1 MTWFYNG
8 KEMNSLEDFEE
19 GVIGFIYI
27 ITNMETGRRY
37 IGKKIL
43 TGTRK
48 VQRVVKLKTTGEK
61 KKKNVRKTVESD
73 WLTYYGSSPE
83 LAADVEKMGTECFNR
98 EIIHMCRS
106 KAEMSYLETREIFVR
121 DCLLKPDYYY
131 NGWVTCRVTRAHLKN
146 LQN

>member
-1 MTWFYNG
+1 MTWIFND
-8 KEMNSLEDFEE
+8 KEMVSLEDFEE
-19 GVIGFIYI
+19 GTIGFIYM
-27 ITNMETGRRY
+27 ITNIETGRKY

-43 TGTRK
+43 TGVRK

-83 LAADVEKMGTECFNR
+83 LAADVEKFGREIFKR
-98 EIIHMCRS
+98 EIIHLCRS
-106 KAEMSYLETREIFVR
+106 KAEMSYLETREIFTR
-121 DCLLKPDYYY
+121 DCLLKPEEYY

-146 LQN
+146 LQ